1 MAIRAFDPS
10 EPQYLDILTPL
21 TLIVGTNGS
30 GKTTV
35 IECLKYATTG
45 YLPPNSKGGAFIHDP
60 RLSGEKEVL
69 AQVRLLFFSTSSVRM
84 VATRRVQLTVKKTKR
99 EFKTLDCSLRI
110 RNDKKETATMS
121 SRVAEL
127 DQILPQYLGVSKS
140 VLDNVIF
147 CHQEESMWPLS
158 EPSNLKKKFDEIFEA
173 SKYTK
178 AIDNLKVARK
188 QQVEALGAL
197 RANEKHAK
205 DDKDRGKGTKRKIDA
220 LYDEWTDLNSKM
232 KELEDQRQHAH
243 EKAKEAF
250 NHASRFTDIVSQL
263 ENKRLEAN
271 IKNENIRELE
281 QHMTRMNDSD
291 DVLRSML
298 ETFEERVSD
307 YDGQLQIKTQSY
319 HDLSKGIED
328 NRRTLRSKESEYGRY
343 QAEKDHYEKQIQNR
357 ENLVKEA
364 AHRHNIR
371 GYDWEL
377 DEKAVRGF
385 MERLNKMSRD
395 QNAAVDRVR
404 REAQEESEQT
414 QTELNSLREKKSALR
429 QNKDNCKTQISSNDK
444 KLADYRRRINE
455 IEVDESSRARFERSI
470 SETEENLNAS
480 KNNFES
486 KGWDDLIKK
495 AEADIQAHE
504 SDSGQLHQEL
514 IDASNQSKES
524 AKRDLYHSKVKAAQQ
539 ELDTLEGTHGARISE
554 LIGPNWKPA
563 ELEAAYANVLKKKS
577 EDIKEAEQL
586 RDGINRELEQH
597 IYQSSSAQ
605 NDLKKK
611 RKDREEHNR
620 TIQNQL
626 DECLPDEY
634 EETLNAIETSVQNI
648 KRDLNMYKKLDE
660 YYGQCRELL
669 ESEDRCKLCQ
679 RKYGGPTDTE
689 EDKKEHA
696 RNRQFLR
703 EKLDKMLSGSKK
715 NELER
720 ELKDNEE
727 DLRKAHAVRSN
738 YDSWKKLGEKEI
750 PDLDKE
756 VKRLQPRRE
765 ELNRKAEQ
773 QDNVLRERENAKVE
787 VESLQ
792 KAVQK
797 IGRCCVDISSNQA
810 SLSSLQTKQ
819 SQAGITRGFEE
830 INREMEGVNEKTK
843 SAKNHLSQLTHE
855 RDRAKAQIHQLNMD
869 LKDLQSDLTN
879 ANHQLKERDDV
890 KAQMD
895 DLTTSSEEY
904 RKKTKTVDQETEDL
918 QPRISHSEEKL
929 RDIQERGET
938 KERHLKDDASKLSN
952 SVNQLQLA
960 DRDINAYVD
969 KNGPAQL
976 LRCEKEMKNI
986 EEELNNLQNQQKSL
1000 TGEIKKI
1007 EEEKKNKSET
1017 RRHIVDNLRHREN
1030 LQALQEVQNEI
1041 QRLESFDA
1049 ERDRDKYTKE
1059 GEHHHSRH
1067 LKLNMEHSSLGGEL
1081 KSRDNELQ
1089 RLKKDYDTLYKDADA
1104 RYMDAH
1110 IKVVVN
1116 EGGVEDITRYI
1127 GALDQA
1133 IMKYHSLKMEE
1144 INRIMEELWRTT
1156 YQGTDVDT
1164 ILIRSETEGAKG
1176 AIKHNYRV
1184 CMVKQDAEMDMRGR
1198 CSAGQKVLASI
1209 IIRLA
1214 LAECFG
1220 VNCGLIALDEPTTN
1234 LDRENITALA
1244 RSLHGLI
1251 KMRRKQANFQLIV
1264 ITHDEDFLREMD
1276 VFDFAENYYRIS
1288 RDEKQKSKI
1297 DVQSTLDLK
1306 D

>member
-1 MAIRAFDPS
+1 
-10 EPQYLDILTPL
+10 
-21 TLIVGTNGS
+21 
-30 GKTTV
+30 
-35 IECLKYATTG
+35 
-45 YLPPNSKGGAFIHDP
+45 
-60 RLSGEKEVL
+60 
-69 AQVRLLFFSTSSVRM
+69 
-84 VATRRVQLTVKKTKR
+84 
-99 EFKTLDCSLRI
+99 
-110 RNDKKETATMS
+110 
-121 SRVAEL
+121 
-127 DQILPQYLGVSKS
+127 
-140 VLDNVIF
+140 
-147 CHQEESMWPLS
+147 
-158 EPSNLKKKFDEIFEA
+158 
-173 SKYTK
+173 
-178 AIDNLKVARK
+178 
-188 QQVEALGAL
+188 
-197 RANEKHAK
+197 
-205 DDKDRGKGTKRKIDA
+205 
-220 LYDEWTDLNSKM
+220 M
-232 KELEDQRQHAH
+232 KELGKQRQDAH

-250 NHASRFTDIVSQL
+250 SHASRFTEIVSQL
-263 ENKRLEAN
+263 ENKRLEASM
-271 IKNENIRELE
+271 KNENIRELE

-291 DVLRSML
+291 DDLRSML
-298 ETFEERVSD
+298 ETFEERVSE
-307 YDGQLQIKTQSY
+307 YDGQLQIKTQNY
-319 HDLSKGIED
+319 HDLSKEIEN
-328 NRRTLRSKESEYGRY
+328 NRQTLRSKESEHGRY
-343 QAEKDHYEKQIQNR
+343 QAEKDNYERQIQHR
-357 ENLVKEA
+357 ESLVKEA

-377 DEKAVRGF
+377 DEKTVRGF
-385 MERLNKMSRD
+385 MERLIKMNRD

-414 QTELNSLREKKSALR
+414 QTELSSLREKKSALR
-429 QNKDNCKTQISSNDK
+429 QNKDNCKAQLSSNDK
-444 KLADYRRRINE
+444 RLADYRRRVNE
-455 IEVDESSRARFERSI
+455 IEVDESSKGRFESAMM
-470 SETEENLNAS
+470 ETEETLNAS
-480 KNNFES
+480 KNKFES
-486 KGWDDLIKK
+486 KGWDELIKK
-495 AEADIQAHE
+495 TEADIQAHE
-504 SDSGQLHQEL
+504 SDAGRLHQDL
-514 IDASNQSKES
+514 IDTSNQSKES
-524 AKRDLYHSKVKAAQQ
+524 AKRDLYQSKVKSTHQ
-539 ELDTLEGTHGARISE
+539 ELDTLKSTHGARIDG
-554 LIGPNWKPA
+554 LIGPNWNPE
-563 ELEAAYANVLKKKS
+563 ELETVYARVLQKKS
-577 EDIKEAEQL
+577 DSVKEAEHL

-597 IYQSSSAQ
+597 KYEANSAQ

-611 RKDREEHNR
+611 QKDREEHNR
-620 TIQNQL
+620 TIQDQL
-626 DECLPDEY
+626 DECLPNEY

-648 KRDLNMYKKLDE
+648 KRDLNMYQKLEE

-679 RKYGGPTDTE
+679 RDYGSSRDTQ

-696 RNRQFLR
+696 KNRQFLR

-715 NELER
+715 TELEK

-727 DLRKAHAVRSN
+727 DLRKAHAVRPN
-738 YDSWKKLGEKEI
+738 YDSWRKLGEKEI
-750 PDLDKE
+750 PDLE
-756 VKRLQPRRE
+756 TELKRLQPRRE
-765 ELNRKAEQ
+765 ELDKKAEQ

-787 VESLQ
+787 VDSLQ

-797 IGRCCVDISSNQA
+797 IGRCCADISSNQT
-810 SLSSLQTKQ
+810 SLSNLQTKQ
-819 SQAGITRGFEE
+819 SQAGITKGFEE
-830 INREMEGVNEKTK
+830 INHEMEGVNEKIK
-843 SAKNHLSQLTHE
+843 SAKTTLSQLNHE
-855 RDRAKAQIHQLNMD
+855 RDRAKAHIHQLNMD

-879 ANHQLKERDDV
+879 ANHQLKERDDF

-895 DLTTSSEEY
+895 DLTNSNEEH
-904 RKKTKTVDQETEDL
+904 REKIKTIDQETEAL
-918 QPRISHSEEKL
+918 QPRISQSEEKL

-938 KERHLKDDASKLSN
+938 KERHLKDDTSKLSN
-952 SVNQLQLA
+952 SVNQLQLS
-960 DRDINAYVD
+960 DQDISAYVD

-976 LRCEKEMKNI
+976 SRCEREMKAI
-986 EEELNNLQNQQKSL
+986 EEELNNLQNQQKTL
-1000 TGEIKKI
+1000 TGDIKKF

-1030 LQALQEVQNEI
+1030 LQALQEVRNEI
-1041 QRLESFDA
+1041 QRLELFDA

-1059 GEHHHSRH
+1059 GEQHHSRH
-1067 LKLNMEHSSLGGEL
+1067 LELNMEHSSLSGEL

-1089 RLKKDYDTLYKDADA
+1089 RLNKDYYTLYEDADA

-1110 IKVVVN
+1110 IKVLVN
-1116 EGGVEDITRYI
+1116 EGGIEDIARYI

-1297 DVQSTLDLK
+1297 DIQSTLDLK